1 MSEAAAAAPA
11 QGTAP
16 AGSMLDALAA
26 QEVQGGTPP
35 AANQNAQPTG
45 APPSQQQARPSWRD
59 TLPEDIRADPGLEKF
74 DKLDDADRMATIA
87 RSYVNAQRMIGADK
101 LPKPKGPDDKEAL
114 EQIYTAL
121 GRPANS
127 NEYKVVRPTALPEG
141 VSIDEEGENFLKQF
155 AHQNGWNQQ
164 QFDNA
169 YKTFYERQVRQVQEQ
184 GRLRAASYEDCQRA
198 LQATGNAPEI
208 MNQAA
213 ATVRNYGDPQVIAKL
228 KQAGLDNDPVM
239 VQFFARVGK
248 DLIGHQVL
256 KGRGG
261 ETMQSAENYDQQ
273 IAKLRQEQAAALYDP
288 AHPNHATVTGQL
300 SSLYEARAKARGAA

>member
-1 MSEAAAAAPA
+1 MSEAATAPSAAA
-11 QGTAP
+11 GTGAT
-16 AGSMLDALAA
+16 GSMLDALTAH
-26 QEVQGGTPP
+26 EVQGGQAP
-35 AANQNAQPTG
+35 AANQNT
-45 APPSQQQARPSWRD
+45 PPPNQQQAAAPVKTWRD
-59 TLPEDIRADPGLEKF
+59 TLPEDLRADPGLEKF
-74 DKLDDADRMATIA
+74 DKLDEAERLATIA
-87 RSYVNAQRMIGADK
+87 RSYVNAQKMIGGDK

-127 NEYKVVRPTALPEG
+127 NEYKVVRPTNLPEG
-141 VSIDEEGENFLKQF
+141 VSIDEEGENFLRDF

-169 YKTFYERQVRQVQEQ
+169 YKAFYERHTKQVMEQ
-184 GRLRAASYEDCQRA
+184 GRLRSASFEECQRA

-208 MNQAA
+208 MNHAA

-239 VQFFARVGK
+239 VQFFARMGK

-261 ETMQSAENYDQQ
+261 ETMQSVETYDQQ
-273 IAKLRQEQAAALYDP
+273 IAKLRQEQSAALYNP
-288 AHPNHATVTGQL
+288 AHPSHEAAKAQL
-300 SSLYEARAKARGAA
+300 NKLYEDRAKARGAA